1 MAILV
6 PLGGGEEACDR
17 VAARTGLDSFER
29 GFVSDSGSL
38 K

>member
-29 GFVSDSGSL
+29 SFVGDSGSL